1 MNKQGENKDNKV
13 KISRKTGKPVVGWGG
28 KREGQGRK
36 SRMQEHEIIEKLQ
49 PMAQR
54 AFAIL
59 AEKIDEGDMKAL
71 TIFMQYFIGL
81 PTQKI
86 ESKIEGQLNQV
97 SVEVIKPTELVKVA

>member
-1 MNKQGENKDNKV
+1 MNKQGENKDNNV

-49 PMAQR
+49 PMAAR
-54 AFAIL
+54 AFAVL
-59 AEKIDEGDMKAL
+59 AEKINEGDMKAIQL
-71 TIFMQYFIGL
+71 FVQYYIGL

-86 ESKIEGQLNQV
+86 ENKIEGQLNQV
-97 SVEVIKPTELVKVA
+97 SVEVIKPQQLEKVA